1 MLDNGVITVSSPHTV
16 EETVSRFEAALKAHK
31 VTLFAKID
39 HAAGAGEAGMT
50 LRPTL
55 LLIFGSPRTG
65 TPLMQH
71 NQEIG
76 LDLPMKALIWQDAD
90 GKVWLSSNDPAWL
103 VRRHRL
109 GDAVEETVAAL
120 ENGLAVLTQEA
131 SAG

>member
-1 MLDNGVITVSSPHTV
+1 MLDNGVVTVSSPHTV
-16 EETVSRFEAALKAHK
+16 EETVSRFEAALKVHN

-39 HAAGAGEAGMT
+39 HAAGAGEAGMP

-76 LDLPMKALIWQDAD
+76 LDLPMKALVWQDAD

-103 VRRHRL
+103 ARRHRL

-120 ENGLAVLTQEA
+120 ENGLAMLTQEA

>member
-1 MLDNGVITVSSPHTV
+1 MLDNGVVTVSSPHTV
-16 EETVSRFEAALKAHK
+16 EETVSRFEAALKAHN

-39 HAAGAGEAGMT
+39 HAAGAGEAGMP

-76 LDLPMKALIWQDAD
+76 LDLPMKALVWQDAD

-103 VRRHRL
+103 ARRHRL

-120 ENGLAVLTQEA
+120 ENGLAMLTQEA